1 MTMQDKSF
9 FDENIDKVNKKVN
22 IILFCTIPV
31 PIVFAILSA
40 VDVWIVPHFYSL
52 SVFLYS
58 TVLSIVYYMLIKKQ
72 FNQVFLM
79 YMGILAAS
87 GFVFLLGYEGIIT
100 ITISFAFPPFITCLY
115 YNRKATRYTTIACFI
130 LSCVCYWFRSFRV
143 PLVLSGVITPFFWF
157 VKNIPGL
164 IIEYIFLYILT
175 DYMSNRTHN
184 TLQKLVQSM
193 ETAKVAYSQLKD
205 RNQEVKTINAKLND
219 KNKQLADTQFKII
232 KFVAEVLGSHDLFTG
247 RHVIHTQKYV
257 EIIATEMVKLGFYEN
272 ELTQE
277 KISLFSN
284 AAFLHDIGKI
294 HVPEGILNKI
304 GKFTDEEFEMMKC
317 HTTEGKN
324 LLEFLPMVNDGRF
337 NEIAKQMAF
346 YHHEKWNGTGYPN
359 GIAGIEIPL
368 CARIM
373 AAADVMDALLSKRLY
388 KEPKSMEEAIEIF
401 EKSRDS
407 HFEGCIV
414 DAVISA
420 KDKIEEVD
428 KEFKKQ
434 EAESNELEQEWWQRY
449 HENKNRVLEN

>member
-1 MTMQDKSF
+1 MAIQDKTF

-31 PIVFAILSA
+31 PVVFAILSA
-40 VDVWIVPHFYSL
+40 VDVWIVPHLYSL

-368 CARIM
+368 CARI
-373 AAADVMDALLSKRLY
+373 
-388 KEPKSMEEAIEIF
+388 F
-401 EKSRDS
+401 
-407 HFEGCIV
+407 
-414 DAVISA
+414 
-420 KDKIEEVD
+420 
-428 KEFKKQ
+428 
-434 EAESNELEQEWWQRY
+434 
-449 HENKNRVLEN
+449 